1 MTRTLQ
7 LSSERDGW
15 PRWKK
20 KYSSIK
26 NDGKRKQVQVTS
38 ETKKVSTP
46 VGTALTHNTTTITT
60 QLLLLTGPF
69 AIFLGKS
76 EFHRACA
83 FRNFVQIESADPFPF
98 SFAVLTGSMV
108 VSLVP
113 SLGSDGGCE
122 EQ

>member
-1 MTRTLQ
+1 MA
-7 LSSERDGW
+7 E
-15 PRWKK
+15 KK
-20 KYSSIK
+20 IQASK
-26 NDGKRKQVQVTS
+26 TM
-38 ETKKVSTP
+38 ETKTGTRPVKQKKSVHLLALGRYFSL
-46 VGTALTHNTTTITT
+46 VGTALTHNSTTITT

-98 SFAVLTGSMV
+98 SFAVLTGSVV

>member
-1 MTRTLQ
+1 MGGPGKWR
-7 LSSERDGW
+7 
-15 PRWKK
+15 KK
-20 KYSSIK
+20 KYK
-26 NDGKRKQVQVTS
+26 HQKRWKQKQVQVTS
-38 ETKKVSTP
+38 ETKQVSTP

>member
-1 MTRTLQ
+1 MGGPEQ
-7 LSSERDGW
+7 K
-15 PRWKK
+15 RWKHG
-20 KYSSIK
+20 
-26 NDGKRKQVQVTS
+26 NENRWKRKQVQVTS